1 MKNSSTYLHSAVP
14 LVKVMSIVGHRKMA
28 TTDGYLRLAGFDIKG
43 ATDAMGYLLPVNS
56 EAKIFQFA
64 VNDKGSVDR

>member
-1 MKNSSTYLHSAVP
+1 
-14 LVKVMSIVGHRKMA
+14 MSIVGHRKMA